1 MPSTR
6 VKKTPEERAESNR
19 ISCSKYYHNNKEI
32 INQRPHRKE
41 YNARFQRLTY
51 NEEKKEH
58 KRQYYI
64 MTKNYR
70 NLNFSKDIVRLFS
83 IPLEVV

>member
-19 ISCSKYYHNNKEI
+19 ISASKYYHNNKTI
-32 INQRPHRKE
+32 INQRKKE
-41 YNARFQRLTY
+41 YIVEYQRLHY
-51 NEEKKEH
+51 NEEKK
-58 KRQYYI
+58 KQKSDYYFKN
-64 MTKNYR
+64 KNYR
-70 NLNFSKDIVRLFS
+70 NLNFSKDIVKMFS